1 MATKAELI
9 EYGQAH
15 GVAVDDSMLKTDIE
29 QALRDAGHD
38 PNTLTE
44 LTSEDPPTGDPQ
56 MSDEPQT
63 QSPPPEEPTDPG
75 PGIPPAEETEEPTA
89 GDIVFPYGEGE
100 EQWDPEQTTEVGWFG
115 VRPMFH
121 QDEEYALTSGPDA
134 PTGTWGPE

>member
-56 MSDEPQT
+56 MSDEPQ

-75 PGIPPAEETEEPTA
+75 ALERSMAATDPQPYIDLQENFGALAYYAWQQRQPPEPE
-89 GDIVFPYGEGE
+89 FPDSPVVKNHNV
-100 EQWDPEQTTEVGWFG
+100 W
-115 VRPMFH
+115 
-121 QDEEYALTSGPDA
+121 
-134 PTGTWGPE
+134 